1 LGDKV
6 SSWVL
11 SGNNLTL
18 EMITNFLRSRSEVSI
33 EEDAAKSVK
42 AARKTVLEM
51 INEGKVVYGI
61 NTGFGKLSQVK
72 IPVSELES
80 LQLNL
85 LRSHACGVGA
95 PVDTDIVSLMMFL
108 KINNLSTGYSG
119 CSLEVI
125 NKLIELLNK
134 RIYPIV
140 PRRGSVGASGDLAP
154 LAHMSLPLIGEGE
167 VLYKDKRY
175 QSEDL
180 LKLEIY
186 KPIKLGPKDG
196 LSLINGTQY
205 STALLTS
212 ALIQAKDLVLLSELA
227 ASMSIEAALATDV
240 PFRGE
245 IHKVRKQKGQEEV
258 AKHIRNFLKNSEIVK
273 SHKNCE
279 KVQDA
284 YSFRCV
290 PQVLGAVRDS
300 INFVQGI
307 VENEFNAVTDNPLVF
322 PDSGEILSG
331 GNFHAEPLA
340 LAADQLSI
348 ALTVLGNISE
358 RRIANLTDQSVSGL
372 PAFLIESSGVNS
384 GFMIVHV
391 TAASLASEN
400 RMLSNPASV
409 GNIPTSANQED
420 HVSMAPAA
428 GLKLLQIVENV
439 KTIIWIEMLASA
451 QGIDF
456 RRPLKSGFG
465 VQLGYDKVRS
475 MVEHLYNDRIMYK
488 DLELSEEL
496 FSDYDFI
503 RKVDEIANI

>member
-1 LGDKV
+1 M
-6 SSWVL
+6 SNCVL
-11 SGNNLTL
+11 SGDNLTL
-18 EMITNFLRSRSEVSI
+18 KMITDFLRSKCEVSI
-33 EEDAAKSVK
+33 EENAAKRVK

-51 INEGKVVYGI
+51 INKGKVVYGI

-72 IPVSELES
+72 IPLNELES

-85 LRSHACGVGA
+85 LRSHACGVSD
-95 PVDTDIVSLMMFL
+95 PVDTDIVVLMMFL
-108 KINNLSTGYSG
+108 KINNLSAGYSG

-134 RIYPIV
+134 KIYPIV

-154 LAHMSLPLIGEGE
+154 LAHMSLPLIDEGE
-167 VLYKDKRY
+167 VLYKNKRY
-175 QSEDL
+175 KSEDL
-180 LKLEIY
+180 VKQGIY
-186 KPIKLGPKDG
+186 EPIKLGPKDG

-227 ASMSIEAALATDV
+227 ASMSIEAVLSTDV
-240 PFRGE
+240 PFRKE
-245 IHKVRKQKGQEEV
+245 IQEIRRQKGQKVV
-258 AKHIRNFLKNSEIVK
+258 AKHVRNFLKNSEIVE

-279 KVQDA
+279 KVQDP

-300 INFVQGI
+300 INFVQEI

-322 PDSGEILSG
+322 SDSGEILSG

-340 LAADQLSI
+340 MASDQLSI
-348 ALTVLGNISE
+348 ALTELGNISE

-372 PAFLIESSGVNS
+372 PAFLIKSSGINS
-384 GFMIVHV
+384 GFMIAHV
-391 TAASLASEN
+391 AAASLASEN
-400 RMLSNPASV
+400 RTLSNPASV

-439 KTIIWIEMLASA
+439 KVIIWIEMLAAA
-451 QGIDF
+451 QGMDF
-456 RRPLKSGFG
+456 RRPLKAGIGSE
-465 VQLGYDKVRS
+465 LGYKKVRS
-475 MVEHLYNDRIMYK
+475 LVKYLDKDRIMYV
-488 DLELSEEL
+488 DLRQYKKLL
-496 FSDYDFI
+496 SDYTFI
-503 RKVDEIANI
+503 REINDIAESN